1 MATEVN
7 MVERM
12 KKENPH
18 VKVEFLTRSLCP
30 TMYMVNEINL
40 LDTLKK
46 LPVDPYREMVISDS
60 LRKNARLAL
69 ERMLALA

>member
-30 TMYMVNEINL
+30 TMYIVMKIICWIHSKN
-40 LDTLKK
+40 
-46 LPVDPYREMVISDS
+46 YRSIRIAKWLFQIPS
-60 LRKNARLAL
+60 
-69 ERMLALA
+69 ERMHASLWSACWL